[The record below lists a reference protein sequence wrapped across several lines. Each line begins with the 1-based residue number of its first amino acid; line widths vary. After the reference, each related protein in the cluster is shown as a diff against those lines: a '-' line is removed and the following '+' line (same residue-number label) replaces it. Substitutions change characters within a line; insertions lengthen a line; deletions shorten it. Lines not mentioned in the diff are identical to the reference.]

1 MQRSK
6 AGNAFSCCK
15 TFYWEIFVTGSIFNC
30 GIFLSTFWA
39 WFKLFPFI
47 ILLCDYPCRLEY
59 GIKSYAKK
67 RHSDLTWSTDLTIY
81 VPFYMELFY
90 TIHQHR
96 RCQHKYS
103 CAKSPVF
110 FSKLF
115 KVDISTYKMASSC
128 TFIKPQSVLI
138 WNTHALSHI
147 QLYLQTL
154 FAGIWKH
161 VN

>member
-39 WFKLFPFI
+39 WFKLFLFI
-47 ILLCDYPCRLEY
+47 ILLCDYQCRLEY

-81 VPFYMELFY
+81 NMSIFIWGYFILYTTIDDLNTNILAQNLALFF
-90 TIHQHR
+90 
-96 RCQHKYS
+96 
-103 CAKSPVF
+103 P
-110 FSKLF
+110 KLF
-115 KVDISTYKMASSC
+115 KVDISTYKMAS
-128 TFIKPQSVLI
+128 PVRL
-138 WNTHALSHI
+138 
-147 QLYLQTL
+147 
-154 FAGIWKH
+154 
-161 VN
+161 